1 MEAGP
6 SPQGP
11 EASIVCRKKTLE
23 LIFCIYFFPN
33 KVMLAASHVG
43 RAGSQRRPRPAEPT
57 LPREAAGR
65 PRLGLAF
72 KVHCAEWQRLPRPAQ
87 ASQHGQ
93 GPPAREPSPDGA
105 SWSLQHRCTARPP
118 GVPGPALQAP
128 PPPQLPHCQQR
139 VGSTPCTTLLR
150 RSVCPSVCLSARAE
164 RTRLLCRSRSHSA
177 PAWARFSALSLIAR
191 TKEATFYVLRIGKN
205 RRYDL
210 ISLTSPGWV
219 EHSSERSLSILHP
232 NSGTYIF

>member
-23 LIFCIYFFPN
+23 LIFCIYFFSN

-118 GVPGPALQAP
+118 GVPGPAVQAP
-128 PPPQLPHCQQR
+128 PVTASLPPPPPPASSLSATRGLHALHY
-139 VGSTPCTTLLR
+139 TPPSVRL
-150 RSVCPSVCLSARAE
+150 SVCPRGQRGHVSSAVR
-164 RTRLLCRSRSHSA
+164 
-177 PAWARFSALSLIAR
+177 
-191 TKEATFYVLRIGKN
+191 
-205 RRYDL
+205 
-210 ISLTSPGWV
+210 
-219 EHSSERSLSILHP
+219 
-232 NSGTYIF
+232 

>member
-11 EASIVCRKKTLE
+11 EASIVYRKKTLE

-87 ASQHGQ
+87 ASQHSQ
-93 GPPAREPSPDGA
+93 GPPAQEPSPDGA

-118 GVPGPALQAP
+118 GVPGPAVQAPPVTASLPP

-150 RSVCPSVCLSARAE
+150 RSVCPSVRAGRE
-164 RTRLLCRSRSHSA
+164 
-177 PAWARFSALSLIAR
+177 
-191 TKEATFYVLRIGKN
+191 
-205 RRYDL
+205 D
-210 ISLTSPGWV
+210 TSPLPFAEPQCARLGTV
-219 EHSSERSLSILHP
+219 LGTFSYCENKGSHILCVA
-232 NSGTYIF
+232 NW

>member
-33 KVMLAASHVG
+33 KVMFAASHMG
-43 RAGSQRRPRPAEPT
+43 PAGSQRRPRPAEPT

-150 RSVCPSVCLSARAE
+150 RSVCPSVRLSVGGALFSFHPVPASGFPAARPGGSSGRCPPCCAGSSWTSTPH
-164 RTRLLCRSRSHSA
+164 RVGASHM
-177 PAWARFSALSLIAR
+177 FS
-191 TKEATFYVLRIGKN
+191 E
-205 RRYDL
+205 
-210 ISLTSPGWV
+210 
-219 EHSSERSLSILHP
+219 
-232 NSGTYIF
+232 